1 MKQNIVIIM
10 ASLLISACAS
20 TPTGQIE
27 AFGVAAA
34 DVTAKIDTVIS
45 DYNQTNIDNKL
56 AKMAQRNK
64 KYTTSDLDPI
74 RDILIRDSDKKN
86 FALYKANNA
95 LGAYAS
101 SLTELASAGSR
112 EQMARASVKLNKS
125 LNSMNKNYKIIKGTS
140 DDLLSAEKNAEI
152 SRVIAEIS
160 SFYAEN
166 KRAKALKKIIIN
178 SDSQIQLIGEI
189 INEQLLKSALESR
202 IYTMRGTVLAGYFAD
217 YNKTTDKKSFA
228 SRKKSLDFMYRQYIE
243 MQATGA
249 TILQAQNAITSVI
262 KAHSVLKS
270 ELEKDQ
276 YTSKK
281 IFKSIGEIVTVHKS
295 YDDLEALMV
304 NCETEVITDDNKGII
319 CKE

>member
-1 MKQNIVIIM
+1 MKRNIVTIM

-34 DVTAKIDTVIS
+34 DVTAKIDIVIT
-45 DYNQTNIDNKL
+45 DYNRTNIDNKL
-56 AKMAQRNK
+56 ARMAQRNK
-64 KYTTSDLDPI
+64 KYTKSDFDPI
-74 RDILIRDSDKKN
+74 RKILIRDADKKS
-86 FALYKANNA
+86 FALYQANNA
-95 LGAYAS
+95 LGAYAI
-101 SLTELASAGSR
+101 SLSELAAAGSR
-112 EQMARASVKLNKS
+112 EQMTRASIKLNQS
-125 LNSMNKNYKIIKGTS
+125 LKSMNKNYKIIKGTS
-140 DDLLSAEKNAEI
+140 DDLLNAEKNAEI
-152 SRVIAEIS
+152 SRVVAEVS

-178 SDSQIQLIGEI
+178 SDSQIQAIGKI

-228 SRKKSLDFMYRQYIE
+228 VRKKSLDFMYRQYIE

-249 TILQAQNAITSVI
+249 TILQAQNAITSI
-262 KAHSVLKS
+262 MHAHSVLKS

-281 IFKSIGEIVTVHKS
+281 IFKSIGEIITVHKS
-295 YDDLEALMV
+295 YDDLEELMV
-304 NCETEVITDDNKGII
+304 NCETEVITDDKKGII
-319 CKE
+319 CKD

>member
-1 MKQNIVIIM
+1 MIRNIVIIV
-10 ASLLISACAS
+10 ASLLITACAS

-34 DVTAKIDTVIS
+34 DVTSKIDTVIT
-45 DYNQTNIDNKL
+45 DYNQTNVDNKL

-64 KYTTSDLDPI
+64 KYTTSDLEPI
-74 RDILIRDSDKKN
+74 KNILIRDADKKS
-86 FALYKANNA
+86 FALYQANNA

-101 SLTELASAGSR
+101 SLTELAAAGSR

-125 LNSMNKNYKIIKGTS
+125 LKSMNKNYKIIKNTS
-140 DDLLSAEKNAEI
+140 EDVLSDEKNAEI
-152 SRVIAEIS
+152 SRVIAELS

-178 SDSQIQLIGEI
+178 SDSQIQIIGNI

-202 IYTMRGTVLAGYFAD
+202 IYTMRGTVLAGYLAD

-228 SRKKSLDFMYRQYIE
+228 SRKKSLDFIYRQYIE

-249 TILQAQNAITSVI
+249 TILQAQNAITSVM

-295 YDDLEALMV
+295 YDDLENLMV
-304 NCETEVITDDNKGII
+304 NCETEVIADDNKGII

>member
-1 MKQNIVIIM
+1 MKPNIVIIM
-10 ASLLISACAS
+10 LSLFISACAS

-34 DVTAKIDTVIS
+34 DVTSKIDTVIME
-45 DYNQTNIDNKL
+45 YNQTNIDNKL

-74 RDILIRDSDKKN
+74 RKILLRDTDKKN
-86 FALYKANNA
+86 FALYQANNA

-101 SLTELASAGSR
+101 SLTELATAGSR

-125 LNSMNKNYKIIKGTS
+125 LTIMNKNYKIIKETS
-140 DDLLSAEKNAEI
+140 EDLLSDEKNAEI

-166 KRAKALKKIIIN
+166 KRARALKKIIIN
-178 SDSQIQLIGEI
+178 ADSQIQIIGNI
-189 INEQLLKSALESR
+189 INEQLLKNALESR
-202 IYTMRGTVLAGYFAD
+202 IYSMRGTVLAGYFYD

-228 SRKKSLDFMYRQYIE
+228 SRKKSLDFIYRQYIE
-243 MQATGA
+243 MESTGA
-249 TILQAQNAITSVI
+249 TILQAQKSITSVM
-262 KAHSVLKS
+262 KAHSILKS

-295 YDDLEALMV
+295 YEDLEELMV
-304 NCETEVITDDNKGII
+304 NCETEVVTDDKKGIV
-319 CKE
+319 CKD

>member
-1 MKQNIVIIM
+1 MKRNIVIIM
-10 ASLLISACAS
+10 ASLLITACAS
-20 TPTGQIE
+20 TPTGQIQ

-34 DVTAKIDTVIS
+34 DVTSKIDTVIT
-45 DYNQTNIDNKL
+45 DYNQTNIDNQL

-64 KYTTSDLDPI
+64 KYTASDLDPI
-74 RDILIRDSDKKN
+74 KYILIRDADKKS
-86 FALYKANNA
+86 FALYQANNA

-101 SLTELASAGSR
+101 SLTELAAAGSR
-112 EQMARASVKLNKS
+112 EQMARASLKLNKS
-125 LNSMNKNYKIIKGTS
+125 LKSMNKNYKIIKETS
-140 DDLLSAEKNAEI
+140 DDILSDENNAEI

-178 SDSQIQLIGEI
+178 SDNQIQLIGKI

-228 SRKKSLDFMYRQYIE
+228 SRKKSLDFIYRQYIE

-249 TILQAQNAITSVI
+249 TILQAQDAITSVMN
-262 KAHSVLKS
+262 AHAVMKS

-304 NCETEVITDDNKGII
+304 NCETEVIADDKKGII
-319 CKE
+319 CKD

>member
-1 MKQNIVIIM
+1 MKRNIVIIM

-34 DVTAKIDTVIS
+34 DVTAKIDTVIT

-74 RDILIRDSDKKN
+74 RDILIRDVDKKS
-86 FALYKANNA
+86 FALYQANNA

-101 SLTELASAGSR
+101 SLTELAAAGSR

-125 LNSMNKNYKIIKGTS
+125 LKSMNKNYKIIKETS
-140 DDLLSAEKNAEI
+140 EDLLNDENNAEI

-178 SDSQIQLIGEI
+178 SDSQIQLIGKI

-202 IYTMRGTVLAGYFAD
+202 IYTMKGTVLAGHFAD
-217 YNKTTDKKSFA
+217 YNKAADKKTFA
-228 SRKKSLDFMYRQYIE
+228 ARKKSLDFIYRQYIE

-249 TILQAQNAITSVI
+249 TILQAQNAITSVM
-262 KAHSVLKS
+262 KAHSVMKS

-276 YTSKK
+276 YTSRK
-281 IFKSIGEIVTVHKS
+281 IFKSIGEIVMLHKS
-295 YDDLEALMV
+295 YEDLEALMV
-304 NCETEVITDDNKGII
+304 NCETQVIADDKKGII
-319 CKE
+319 CKD

>member
-1 MKQNIVIIM
+1 MKRNIVIIV
-10 ASLLISACAS
+10 ASLLMSACAS

-34 DVTAKIDTVIS
+34 DVTAKIDTVIT

-64 KYTTSDLDPI
+64 KYTKSDFDPI
-74 RDILIRDSDKKN
+74 RKILIRDADKKS
-86 FALYKANNA
+86 FALYQANNA
-95 LGAYAS
+95 LGAYAI
-101 SLTELASAGSR
+101 SLTELAAAGSR
-112 EQMARASVKLNKS
+112 EQMTRASIKLNQS
-125 LNSMNKNYKIIKGTS
+125 LKSMNKNYKIIKGTS
-140 DDLLSAEKNAEI
+140 DDLLNSEKNAEI
-152 SRVIAEIS
+152 SRIIAEVS

-178 SDSQIQLIGEI
+178 SDSQIQAIGKI

-202 IYTMRGTVLAGYFAD
+202 IYTMRGTVLAGYFSD
-217 YNKTTDKKSFA
+217 YNKTTDKKTFA
-228 SRKKSLDFMYRQYIE
+228 ARKKSLDFMYRKYIE

-249 TILQAQNAITSVI
+249 TILQAQNAITSVMQ
-262 KAHSVLKS
+262 AHSVLKT

-295 YDDLEALMV
+295 YDDLEELMV
-304 NCETEVITDDNKGII
+304 NCETEVITDDKKGII
-319 CKE
+319 CKD